1 MEWFQL
7 SRLLISCISAL
18 GLSVYAER
26 IWAFFKG
33 GERIDCPRRTGCEA
47 VYVLVLHF
55 SPENRSEG
63 AAIAWTHKFSPS
75 PRPRIRILN
84 ECRMFGN
91 KRGEG
96 ERARER
102 ECGETSKGE
111 DAKIFFF
118 QAMQKS
124 LFKIGSGVA
133 ECESGRENACGIGIR
148 LMSNKKQGVWVSCG
162 EEIMEGRGEMWRGR
176 ADNYGAKPTVWLR
189 LTLDCNLPSP
199 RDLFPLSHALCW
211 LKACHYVL
219 AKQSVGFIVL
229 MCMCPG
235 AGHVEKVVWVKER
248 GWGFLR

>member
-1 MEWFQL
+1 M
-7 SRLLISCISAL
+7 SAGCL
-18 GLSVYAER
+18 GTSEER
-26 IWAFFKG
+26 G
-33 GERIDCPRRTGCEA
+33 GESKRESVERHQREKMPR
-47 VYVLVLHF
+47 F
-55 SPENRSEG
+55 
-63 AAIAWTHKFSPS
+63 
-75 PRPRIRILN
+75 
-84 ECRMFGN
+84 
-91 KRGEG
+91 
-96 ERARER
+96 
-102 ECGETSKGE
+102 
-111 DAKIFFF
+111 FFF
-118 QAMQKS
+118 QARQKS

>member
-1 MEWFQL
+1 M
-7 SRLLISCISAL
+7 
-18 GLSVYAER
+18 
-26 IWAFFKG
+26 
-33 GERIDCPRRTGCEA
+33 
-47 VYVLVLHF
+47 LVLHF

-91 KRGEG
+91 KRGERG
-96 ERARER
+96 RARER

-111 DAKIFFF
+111 DAKIFF
-118 QAMQKS
+118 QARQKS

-176 ADNYGAKPTVWLR
+176 ADNYGAKPTV
-189 LTLDCNLPSP
+189 
-199 RDLFPLSHALCW
+199 
-211 LKACHYVL
+211 
-219 AKQSVGFIVL
+219 
-229 MCMCPG
+229 
-235 AGHVEKVVWVKER
+235 
-248 GWGFLR
+248 